1 MKIRIMKSVKK
12 HPPPTRVSKR
22 LLARSA
28 SASAGRQSQANE
40 KAIQSIIVTA
50 VAKENKEVLDEQTVP
65 QESPPPPK
73 TTAPGVPNTTLQ
85 TAPICSHQ

>member
-65 QESPPPPK
+65 QESPPPP
-73 TTAPGVPNTTLQ
+73 PP
-85 TAPICSHQ
+85 P